1 MSLTLCVLGGNA
13 RADANSSMVLD
24 YEATAEGCPDA
35 GRFADEVSSKLGFV
49 PWNGQALSTLRIR
62 IRAEGGELVGTLEL
76 PDGSSKI
83 LRDSTCAPLFSALA
97 TAASVAL
104 DSASAAAAP
113 VQNPA
118 QITAPASRKATVHV
132 GTSDGGLSV
141 SIINS
146 RMAMVGSNGVS
157 AVGVSWTELCVAP
170 CTFQLEPGRHE
181 IAISGRGP
189 VASRKL
195 NIVADKDTYLT
206 AEAGSSGLYYA
217 GWGVGLAG
225 VTSFTYGLV
234 KYLVPTVN
242 FATGETESSTPAIL
256 LMVGGLAGTGLGYGM
271 MYNSASRLDEDSAPP
286 PPQVTARAVTYSGTF

>member
-132 GTSDGGLSV
+132 ESTGSNTIVSLLESQV
-141 SIINS
+141 SI
-146 RMAMVGSNGVS
+146 VGSNGAS
-157 AVGVSWTELCVAP
+157 AHGVSWKEVCLAP
-170 CTFQLEPGRHE
+170 CSFKLEPGIHNVMVY
-181 IAISGRGP
+181 GDGP
-189 VASRKL
+189 ASVMKINL
-195 NIVADKDTYLT
+195 SEGEQTQLEVEPGSNALVVLGTILLYT
-206 AEAGSSGLYYA
+206 A
-217 GWGVGLAG
+217 
-225 VTSFTYGLV
+225 
-234 KYLVPTVN
+234 PTV
-242 FATGETESSTPAIL
+242 AL
-256 LMVGGLAGTGLGYGM
+256 LGGLSYLAQDDPGIGTVAVALGGVAATGLGIGM
-271 MYNSASRLDEDSAPP
+271 IRWGATDFNQVSSAPP
-286 PPQVTARAVTYSGTF
+286 PQQVTARTVTYSGTF